1 MKALF
6 TSMFSMRRYTDG
18 KYSILKDGNF
28 QLAIAR
34 AYASDFEEVRI
45 AIPHDACD
53 IEEAMNRFKTE
64 IDSGKFS
71 FIPFTYGTNAANT
84 REVFWG
90 NNWCA
95 TWFAQKDCDVLITD
109 ITGYPGKLPVIYN
122 FNITKLPELDRP
134 YIDKF
139 FETDLWSIENSLFT
153 TVLNPRQKEYI
164 VEVRPD
170 LADKIL
176 VHTKCAHENLLPVS
190 APAIVYDKT
199 IFWPFRLSD
208 AAYKWKEF
216 KEAFEVQGLDKLGY
230 SVLITDP
237 NQTAG
242 YTPDYVTKYSPDKE
256 EYYRILSAKPIVVM
270 LDDIDTVLHPGTIEF
285 FHYGCPVIAFN
296 AALIGNK
303 NAINHL
309 DQLKHALQNIVYN
322 RSSMHSF
329 VYAKDEV
336 DSYLNERFIHGR

>member
-6 TSMFSMRRYTDG
+6 LSMFSMRRYTDG
-18 KYSILKDGNF
+18 KYSVLKDGNF
-28 QLAIAR
+28 QLSIAR

-45 AIPHDACD
+45 ALPHDACD
-53 IEEAMNRFKTE
+53 IEETLEKFKVE
-64 IDSGKFS
+64 IDSGKFV
-71 FIPFTYGTNAANT
+71 FIPFTYGVNAANT

-90 NNWCA
+90 TNWCA
-95 TWFAQKDCDVLITD
+95 IWFAQKGCDVLITD
-109 ITGYPGKLPVIYN
+109 ITGYPGTLPVIYN

-139 FETDLWSIENSLFT
+139 FETDLWSIEHSLFT

-170 LADKIL
+170 LADKVL
-176 VHTKCAHENLLPVS
+176 VHTKCAHENLLPISGDVEELPS
-190 APAIVYDKT
+190 KM

-208 AAYKWKEF
+208 KAYKWDEF
-216 KEAFEVQGLDKLGY
+216 KEAFESSIYKGY
-230 SVLITDP
+230 TVVITDP
-237 NQTAG
+237 NETSG
-242 YTPDYVTKYSPDKE
+242 DLPPYVVKIKPTKE
-256 EYYRILSAKPIVVM
+256 EYYKILQSKPIVVM

-303 NAINHL
+303 NSITDLN
-309 DQLKHALQNIVYN
+309 QLSMALSNVVYN
-322 RSSMHSF
+322 RTSMHSF
-329 VYAKDEV
+329 VYSKDEV